1 MRSKRLFVHNEENKR
16 AKKVKSV
23 IDAANHLSLG
33 ISIVVAVLIGVGLGI
48 LLAKIYK
55 PLFFVGLAF
64 GIAAAILNVYKAYKL
79 LLKINEDDK
88 K

>member
-1 MRSKRLFVHNEENKR
+1 MRSKRLSVHNEENKR
-16 AKKVKSV
+16 AKKVKTLV
-23 IDAANHLSLG
+23 EAANHLSLG
-33 ISIVVAVLIGVGLGI
+33 ISIVVAVLIGVGLGL

-79 LLKINEDDK
+79 LAKLNEKDTK
-88 K
+88 

>member
-1 MRSKRLFVHNEENKR
+1 MHNKDNKR

-64 GIAAAILNVYKAYKL
+64 GIAAAISNVYKAYKL